1 MATTKKASTKKAA
14 AKKTPKKGDTTDP
27 QTEKAIATK
36 TDQERKEASG
46 AEPGDPMNLP
56 PAHGDGKEVPDS
68 EISKGPELTSPDTER
83 DPETGKLVEDE
94 PAPPAGEQ
102 QGPNPDA
109 KAKKAPAKRRAPAKG
124 KTDEEKEASE
134 QAANGRIE
142 VSPSRPI
149 ENELVDITGSGF
161 PPNKPAKVRVTP
173 GGLPTSAAQRTD
185 PLGQVQVSV
194 YARQGEHQVEIE
206 VEGQS
211 VSTTFTAR

>member
-1 MATTKKASTKKAA
+1 MATKKASTKKAA
-14 AKKTPKKGDTTDP
+14 KKSTPTKGDTTDP
-27 QTEKAIATK
+27 QDEKAIATK

-56 PAHGDGKEVPDS
+56 PAHGEGKEVPDS

-83 DPETGKLVEDE
+83 DPETGDLVEKE

-102 QGPNPDA
+102 QGPNPAA
-109 KAKKAPAKRRAPAKG
+109 KTKAPAKRKASAKG
-124 KTDEEKEASE
+124 KTDEEKEATK

-142 VSPSRPI
+142 ISPSRPI

-161 PPNKPAKVRVTP
+161 PPGKSAKVRVTP
-173 GGLPTSAAQRTD
+173 GGLPTSSAQRTD

-194 YARQGEHQVEIE
+194 YARKGEHQVEIE
-206 VEGQS
+206 VEGQV
-211 VSTTFTAR
+211 VSATFTAR